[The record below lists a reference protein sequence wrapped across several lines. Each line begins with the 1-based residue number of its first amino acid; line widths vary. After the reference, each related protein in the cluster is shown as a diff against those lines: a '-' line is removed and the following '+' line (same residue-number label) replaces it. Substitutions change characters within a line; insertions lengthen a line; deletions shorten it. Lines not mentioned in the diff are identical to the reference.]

1 MKKGHKRKVGAG
13 LTCFLILLSIVCR
26 PVLTQAEAPEKDEL
40 HAGSAVVMEAESGR
54 ILYEKNGNEKRAM
67 ASTTKIMTLLVALE
81 YGDLE
86 QAVTVSE
93 RAAGQLKVNMNMRT
107 GETFRLKDLLYAMML
122 VSYNDAAMAVAEAV
136 GGSCE
141 EFCYLMNLKARELGA
156 DQTHFS
162 TPNGLDADD
171 HYSTAVDMAI
181 IARAAFQDED
191 AMKIMQTMQ
200 YTIEQDEINSR
211 SVSLQNKN
219 PLLSSYTAAVGGKTG
234 FTSKAGLCL
243 VGMAEKDGVQLI
255 SVVLGSGWPPH
266 SNYRVA
272 DTLKLFQY
280 GYADFH
286 RQEIQAEN
294 LDEHVVVEVSGS
306 FVASVST
313 RIEGTLS
320 YYMKEGEEITVF
332 YDLPYVVQ
340 APVKE
345 GQVLGEAA
353 ICVEGRAVGYVPVLA
368 QENAEE
374 KSFGRILWNVCKSIW
389 PSVGADPEENVRN
402 GLQQGWLR

>member
-1 MKKGHKRKVGAG
+1 MKRSKRIKGAFV
-13 LTCFLILLSIVCR
+13 LLLLFLCSLPIYV
-26 PVLTQAEAPEKDEL
+26 QAQEPEEDQL

-81 YGDLE
+81 YGDFE
-86 QAVTVSE
+86 APVRVSE
-93 RAAGQLKVNMNMRT
+93 RAAGQPKVNMNMKA

-141 EFCYLMNLKARELGA
+141 EFCYLMNLKAKELGA
-156 DQTHFS
+156 CQTHFS
-162 TPNGLDADD
+162 TPNGLDAED
-171 HYSTAVDMAI
+171 HYSTAVDMAL
-181 IARAAFQDED
+181 IARAALQDPE
-191 AMKIMQTMQ
+191 AMEIMQTIS
-200 YTIEQDEINSR
+200 YTIQQDEVNSR

-219 PLLSSYTAAVGGKTG
+219 PLLSSYTAAIGGKTG

-266 SNYRVA
+266 SNYRVS

-280 GYADFH
+280 GYADFS
-286 RQEIQAEN
+286 RRSIDMAA
-294 LDEHVVVEVSGS
+294 LDEHLSVEVSGG
-306 FVASVST
+306 FQTAVGT
-313 RIEGTLS
+313 KLEGELS
-320 YYMKEGEEITVF
+320 YYMKAEEEITVF
-332 YDLPYVVQ
+332 YDLPYVVK
-340 APVKE
+340 APVEK

-353 ICVEGRAVGYVPVLA
+353 ICVEGKAIGYVPVIA
-368 QENAEE
+368 QNAVEQ

-389 PSVGADPEENVRN
+389 PHADADPDENARS
-402 GLQQGWLR
+402 GLQQVWSK

>member
-1 MKKGHKRKVGAG
+1 MRKGHRMCAG
-13 LTCFLILLSIVCR
+13 LACLLILLGSIGQ
-26 PVLTQAEAPEKDEL
+26 PVLAQAEEPEADQL

-86 QAVTVSE
+86 QIVTVSE
-93 RAAGQLKVNMNMRT
+93 RAAGQPKVNMNMKA
-107 GETFRLKDLLYAMML
+107 GETFRLRDLLYAMML

-162 TPNGLDADD
+162 TPNGLDAED
-171 HYSTAVDMAI
+171 HYSTAVDMAT
-181 IARAAFQDED
+181 IARAAFQDQD
-191 AMKIMQTMQ
+191 AMEIMQTMT
-200 YTIEQDEINSR
+200 YTIEQNEMNSR
-211 SVSLQNKN
+211 SVALQNKN

-286 RQEIQAEN
+286 QQEIKAET
-294 LDEHVVVEVSGS
+294 LDEHVVVEVSGG
-306 FVASVST
+306 FVSSVST

-332 YDLPYVVQ
+332 YDLPYVVP
-340 APVKE
+340 APVE
-345 GQVLGEAA
+345 AGQVLGEAA

-368 QENAEE
+368 QESAEE
-374 KSFGRILWNVCKSIW
+374 KSFGRILWNVCRNIW
-389 PSVGADPEENVRN
+389 PSVDAGPEENARS
-402 GLQQGWLR
+402 GSQQEWLG